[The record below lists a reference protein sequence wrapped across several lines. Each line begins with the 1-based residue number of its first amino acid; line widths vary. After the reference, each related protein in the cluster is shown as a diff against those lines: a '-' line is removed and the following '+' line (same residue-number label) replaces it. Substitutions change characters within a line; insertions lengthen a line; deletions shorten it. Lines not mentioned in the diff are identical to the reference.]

1 MEEEEGRIVL
11 KWDGHNND
19 LLKLLHSQR
28 KVNVYFTDNYYSSI
42 ILKFNV
48 LFKRIFCETF
58 HRVGFRK
65 ISALINL
72 LLLTLNKAGFVFYN
86 SQS

>member
-11 KWDGHNND
+11 KWDSHNND

-28 KVNVYFTDNYYSSI
+28 KVNVYFTDNYYSSLI
-42 ILKFNV
+42 FKFIV
-48 LFKRIFCETF
+48 LFKRKFGETF
-58 HRVGFRK
+58 HCVGFRK
-65 ISALINL
+65 ISLINL
-72 LLLTLNKAGFVFYN
+72 LLLTLNEAGFVFYN